1 MKKKFLTILF
11 IVLSSCLF
19 LTSQSFT
26 QAPTDVFE
34 VEATEMKQEISATSK
49 CVIIWYK
56 NLNNMV
62 VRILKPNNLPYDEYE
77 FQQIYKYCL
86 DEWFKKH
93 PQFYSYTVQ
102 KEVTFFNKIMN
113 GVPSI
118 VFETTVIL
126 KK

>member
-19 LTSQSFT
+19 LSGQSFT
-26 QAPTDVFE
+26 QSPTDVFE
-34 VEATEMKQEISATSK
+34 VEATQMEQEISTTSK
-49 CVIIWYK
+49 CFIIWYK
-56 NLNNMV
+56 HLNNV
-62 VRILKPNNLPYDEYE
+62 IVRIQKPNNLPYDEYE

-86 DEWFKKH
+86 NEWLKKH
-93 PQFYSYTVQ
+93 PQFYSYNVQ
-102 KEVTFFNKIMN
+102 KEVTFFNKVMN

-118 VFETTVIL
+118 VFETTIIL